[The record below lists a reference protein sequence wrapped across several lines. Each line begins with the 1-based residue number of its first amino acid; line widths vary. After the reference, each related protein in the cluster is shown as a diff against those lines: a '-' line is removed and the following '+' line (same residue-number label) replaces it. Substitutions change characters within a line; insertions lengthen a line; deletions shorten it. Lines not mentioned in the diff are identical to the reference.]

1 MKKPANIVYGVDDQP
16 PLAIVILS
24 GLQNIAVM
32 AVYLILPLIICRKA
46 GASIAVTVAVLSFA
60 MLAMG
65 IATLLQLARTWRIG
79 CGYLCPAHFTG
90 IYTSPSLIAVETAGL
105 PLVFG
110 MTAFAGLV
118 ELGLSRVLNRLRP
131 YFPPEIAGLVVM
143 LVGVTNAAI
152 SVRYLAE
159 PADAAA
165 NNQMALIVAAVTLGT
180 MVALNVW
187 TRGTVRMVCALVGIV
202 TGYTLAVALG
212 LLTEKDFAIEAKV
225 SLFALPQISHLS
237 WSFDPALVIP
247 FLISAVAATLKAM
260 AVISFCQKINDS
272 DWIRPDL
279 NNIRDGVAA
288 DGIGTFVAGALGTF
302 GINSSPSCVGLS
314 AATGVTA
321 RTVAYAIA
329 AIFAIAAFL
338 PGVAVTLA
346 IMPKPVISAAL
357 MFTACF
363 LLING
368 MQVVT
373 SRMLDSRKTFV
384 VGLTIVA
391 GLGIEIF
398 PHIADDAP
406 IFLKP
411 ILGSS
416 LVFGTVLAFTMNVV
430 FRIGLRQ
437 KVSLLYDPAH
447 DDFSKLD
454 NFLDEYGA
462 KWGARR
468 DIINRA
474 SFALHQAVETASD
487 HCNVRGPIRIDA
499 SFDEFN
505 LDLTMTFEGDL
516 LELPEKRP
524 SEAEIR
530 QSDDGLRHL
539 AGFMLRRNADRVHS
553 ERVREKSVVRFHFD
567 H

>member
-1 MKKPANIVYGVDDQP
+1 MKKPANIVYGVEDRP
-16 PLAIVILS
+16 PVSIVILA
-24 GLQNIAVM
+24 GLQNVAVM

-46 GASIAVTVAVLSFA
+46 GASIAVTVSVLSFA

-65 IATLLQLARTWRIG
+65 IATLLQLARTWG
-79 CGYLCPAHFTG
+79 VGSGYLVPAHFTG
-90 IYTSPSLIAVETAGL
+90 IYTAPSLIAADTGGL

-110 MTAFAGLV
+110 MTALAGLV
-118 ELGLSRVLNRLRP
+118 ETGLSRILNRLRP

-152 SVRYLAE
+152 ATRYLVE
-159 PADAAA
+159 PGGTATDA
-165 NNQMALIVAAVTLGT
+165 QTGVIVATVTLGS

-187 TRGTVRMVCALVGIV
+187 TRGTLRMVCALIGIV
-202 TGYTLAVALG
+202 AGYLLAAALG
-212 LLTEKDFAIEAKV
+212 LLTAKDFAVEAEV
-225 SLFALPQISHLS
+225 SIFALPQISHLG
-237 WSFDPALVIP
+237 WSFDIALMVP
-247 FLISAVAATLKAM
+247 FVISAVAATLKAM
-260 AVISFCQKINDS
+260 AVVSFSQKINDAE
-272 DWIRPDL
+272 WIRPDL
-279 NNIRDGVAA
+279 NNIRGGVAA
-288 DGIGTFVAGALGTF
+288 DGLGTFMAGALGTF
-302 GINSSPSCVGLS
+302 GINASPSCVGLS

-329 AIFAIAAFL
+329 AILAIAAFL
-338 PGVAVTLA
+338 PGVAVALA
-346 IMPKPVISAAL
+346 IMPKPVVAAAL

-368 MQVVT
+368 MQLIT

-391 GLGIEIF
+391 GLAIEII
-398 PHIADDAP
+398 PHIGDLAP
-406 IFLKP
+406 PVFKP

-416 LVFGTVLAFTMNVV
+416 LVFGTLLAFTMNIV

-437 KVSLLYDPAH
+437 KVSLLLEPAE
-447 DDFSKLD
+447 DNVSKLD

-468 DIINRA
+468 DIISRA
-474 SFALHQAVETASD
+474 GFAMHQAVEAATD

-499 SFDEFN
+499 RFDEFN
-505 LDLTMTFEGDL
+505 LDLTMTFVGDR
-516 LELPEKRP
+516 LELPDKRP
-524 SEAEIR
+524 SEADIR
-530 QSDDGLRHL
+530 QSDDGLRRL
-539 AGFMLRRNADRVHS
+539 AGFMLRRNADRVLS
-553 ERVREKSVVRFHFD
+553 ERVGEKAVVRFHFD